1 MPKPDPR
8 VIKRYANRKL
18 YDTVTRQFTTLSEL
32 AVLIE
37 GGTPVV
43 VKDHDTGRDLTEDV
57 LTQVLG
63 RRLKGSAG
71 NTDALTGLLRGSTDA
86 ALKLSTGLLGGLAA
100 SEPEPAP
107 APAPAPNAKGK
118 KKSGGKKNSDKAAA
132 KSGAKSGAAKPKKP
146 ADEETPEQRE
156 IRELRAQ
163 VTELTAAVSILVQKE
178 LREQQGDA

>member
-18 YDTVTRQFTTLSEL
+18 YDTVTRQFTTLSDL

-37 GGTPVV
+37 GGTPVI

-57 LTQVLG
+57 LAQVLG
-63 RRLKGSAG
+63 KRLKGTAG

-86 ALKLSTGLLGGLAA
+86 ALNLSAGLLGGLT
-100 SEPEPAP
+100 EPATK
-107 APAPAPNAKGK
+107 APKDSAKSAGK
-118 KKSGGKKNSDKAAA
+118 KKPKK
-132 KSGAKSGAAKPKKP
+132 AKP
-146 ADEETPEQRE
+146 EETPEQRE

-163 VTELTAAVSILVQKE
+163 VSELTAAVSLLVQKE
-178 LREQQGDA
+178 MKDHEGK

>member
-18 YDTVTRQFTTLSEL
+18 YDTVTRQFTTLGEL

-43 VKDHDTGRDLTEDV
+43 VTDHDTGRDLTDDV
-57 LTQVLG
+57 LAQVLG
-63 RRLKGSAG
+63 RRLRGSAG

-86 ALKLSTGLLGGLAA
+86 ALNLSASLLGGLT
-100 SEPEPAP
+100 EPATDKATKADKP
-107 APAPAPNAKGK
+107 AKDAGK
-118 KKSGGKKNSDKAAA
+118 KKAKAGGTKKQAEA
-132 KSGAKSGAAKPKKP
+132 
-146 ADEETPEQRE
+146 EETPEQRE

-163 VTELTAAVSILVQKE
+163 VSELTAAVSMLVQKQLE
-178 LREQQGDA
+178 DKDA

>member
-18 YDTVTRQFTTLSEL
+18 YDTVTRQFTTLGEL

-43 VKDHDTGRDLTEDV
+43 VKDHDTGSDLTEDV
-57 LTQVLG
+57 LAQVLG
-63 RRLKGSAG
+63 KRLKGSAG

-86 ALKLSTGLLGGLAA
+86 ALKLSTGLLGGLG
-100 SEPEPAP
+100 EPEPEP
-107 APAPAPNAKGK
+107 K
-118 KKSGGKKNSDKAAA
+118 
-132 KSGAKSGAAKPKKP
+132 KPKKKP
-146 ADEETPEQRE
+146 KKKAADEETLEQRE

-163 VTELTAAVSILVQKE
+163 VSELTAAVSLLVKRQLDE
-178 LREQQGDA
+178 

>member
-37 GGTPVV
+37 GGTPVI

-57 LTQVLG
+57 LAQVLG
-63 RRLKGSAG
+63 KRLKGTAG

-86 ALKLSTGLLGGLAA
+86 ALNLSAGLLGGLTDPASAKAA
-100 SEPEPAP
+100 KGSARSD
-107 APAPAPNAKGK
+107 GK
-118 KKSGGKKNSDKAAA
+118 KK
-132 KSGAKSGAAKPKKP
+132 PKK
-146 ADEETPEQRE
+146 AKAEETPEQRE

-163 VTELTAAVSILVQKE
+163 VSELTAAVSLLVQKE
-178 LREQQGDA
+178 IKDNEGK

>member
-18 YDTVTRQFTTLSEL
+18 YDTVTRQFTTLGEL

-43 VKDHDTGRDLTEDV
+43 VTDHDTGRDLTEDV

-86 ALKLSTGLLGGLAA
+86 ALKLSTGLLGGLG
-100 SEPEPAP
+100 EPEPA
-107 APAPAPNAKGK
+107 AKK
-118 KKSGGKKNSDKAAA
+118 
-132 KSGAKSGAAKPKKP
+132 KPKKKP
-146 ADEETPEQRE
+146 KKSEADEETPEQRE

-163 VTELTAAVSILVQKE
+163 VSELTAAVNLLVQRQLDE
-178 LREQQGDA
+178 

>member
-18 YDTVTRQFTTLSEL
+18 YDTVTRQFTTLGEL

-43 VKDHDTGRDLTEDV
+43 VTDHDTGRDLTDDV
-57 LTQVLG
+57 LAQVLG
-63 RRLKGSAG
+63 KRLKGSAG

-86 ALKLSTGLLGGLAA
+86 ALKLSTGLLGGL
-100 SEPEPAP
+100 SEPEP
-107 APAPAPNAKGK
+107 K
-118 KKSGGKKNSDKAAA
+118 
-132 KSGAKSGAAKPKKP
+132 KPKKKDP
-146 ADEETPEQRE
+146 AKKDADRAGKAKKADAVEETPEQRE

-163 VTELTAAVSILVQKE
+163 VSELTAAVSLLVQRQLDK
-178 LREQQGDA
+178 

>member
-18 YDTVTRQFTTLSEL
+18 YDTVTRQFTTLGEL

-43 VKDHDTGRDLTEDV
+43 VTDHDTGRDLTDDV
-57 LTQVLG
+57 LAQVLG
-63 RRLKGSAG
+63 RRLRGSAG

-86 ALKLSTGLLGGLAA
+86 ALNLSASLLGGLT
-100 SEPEPAP
+100 EPATDKATKATKP
-107 APAPAPNAKGK
+107 AKSPKPAKDTGK
-118 KKSGGKKNSDKAAA
+118 KKAKAGGTKKQA
-132 KSGAKSGAAKPKKP
+132 
-146 ADEETPEQRE
+146 EETPEQRE

-163 VTELTAAVSILVQKE
+163 VSELTAAVSMLVQKQLE
-178 LREQQGDA
+178 DKDA

>member
-1 MPKPDPR
+1 MTKPDPR

-37 GGTPVV
+37 GGTPVI

-57 LTQVLG
+57 LAQVLG
-63 RRLKGSAG
+63 KRLKGTAG

-86 ALKLSTGLLGGLAA
+86 ALNLSAGLLGGLT
-100 SEPEPAP
+100 EPASSKT
-107 APAPAPNAKGK
+107 AKGPA
-118 KKSGGKKNSDKAAA
+118 KSGGKKKTKKA
-132 KSGAKSGAAKPKKP
+132 KV
-146 ADEETPEQRE
+146 EETPEQRE

-163 VTELTAAVSILVQKE
+163 VSELTAAVSLLVQKE
-178 LREQQGDA
+178 IKDHERK